1 MGKKAKDKEA
11 EVEEREASEDKPRA
25 TARRRVR
32 CPVCEGHGVQLEN
45 QGGAT
50 CKCESCGVLF
60 LNPRPSV
67 GEFLKKRNKRFDGAI
82 TANHSLV
89 RRSEAQD
96 AIEAMKGY
104 HFLVSGKSA
113 PLNAFGKRVLD
124 VGCGLGFRLF
134 EFEKYGW
141 TVIGLEPS
149 VNARAYTQAMMLNV
163 IENDF
168 PACASES
175 RAGRESI
182 RVGPFDLILVEDVIE
197 EVTEPRGL
205 VASIKESLSPGGVA
219 CVSVP
224 LREDDEPESVPEGRL
239 YLFNEDA
246 LRKLF
251 MQAGFAEPHV
261 KAEEKLRL
269 WFKKRR

>member
-1 MGKKAKDKEA
+1 MGKKAKEKEV
-11 EVEEREASEDKPRA
+11 EVEEQEASEDKPRA
-25 TARRRVR
+25 KARRRVR
-32 CPVCEGHGVQLEN
+32 CPVCEGHGLAISDK
-45 QGGAT
+45 GPA

-67 GEFLKKRNKRFDGAI
+67 GELLKTRDKRFDGAI

-89 RRSEAQD
+89 RRTEAKD

-104 HFLVSGKSA
+104 HFLISGKSA

-149 VNARAYTQAMMLNV
+149 KNARAYTQAMMLNV

-168 PACASES
+168 ES
-175 RAGRESI
+175 V
-182 RVGPFDLILVEDVIE
+182 RVGPFDLILIEDVIE
-197 EVTEPRGL
+197 EVTEPGKL

-224 LREDDEPESVPEGRL
+224 LREEDEPESVPEG
-239 YLFNEDA
+239 
-246 LRKLF
+246 KL
-251 MQAGFAEPHV
+251 Q
-261 KAEEKLRL
+261 L